1 MIIPAAAAPEGMPA
15 LFTAPTRQW
24 FTSVFDRPTPV
35 QEAAWQVIDRGESCL
50 VVAPTG
56 SGKTLAAFLH
66 SIDRLSVRGATAPAQ
81 AGSSAHRGPSAGAGG
96 RPGVSV
102 LYVSPLK
109 ALAVDVERNLRAPLR
124 GIGFAAARLGLPIPE
139 IGVAVRSG
147 DTPANERRRIL
158 THPPDVLITTPES
171 LFLMLSSRAVEVL
184 RDVHT
189 VILDEVHALAG
200 TKRGAHLMVSIE
212 RLQALNPDRPIQ
224 RIALSAT
231 VNPVDRVAAFVGGT
245 SPVTIVAP
253 PTHKTWNLSI
263 EVPVPDLTDLRSPAD
278 PDDPNAATTQ
288 SVWPFLESRLLE
300 LVSTH
305 RSTICFV
312 NSRRVAERVTSHL
325 NERWRDLNAPNDQQ
339 SPDPDDRESVRPPA
353 EVLAQSGMAGGH
365 SAGDIARAH
374 HGSVSKER
382 RAAIE
387 ADLKSGAL
395 RCVVATSAL
404 ELGIDM
410 GAVDLVIQVQ
420 SPPSVAS
427 GLQRIGRAG
436 HQVGAVSSGVILPA
450 HRSDLLEAVVV
461 ADRMIAGRIESVSH
475 LANPLD
481 VLAQQ
486 IVSICLQPGHT
497 AHDVFDLVRR
507 TDPYR
512 DLPWSAFEAVL
523 EMLSGR
529 YPSEDFAEL
538 RPRLTWDRATGL
550 LEARPGARR
559 LVTTSGGTIPDRGL
573 FGVFLPAGDGP
584 GAAATGRRVGEL
596 DEEMVYESRV
606 GDVFTLGTSSWR
618 IREITPNQVIVTPA
632 PGQVSRLPFWHGDQP
647 ARPMELGRAIAG
659 FIDEV
664 SAMPPAEARSMLQ
677 RRGLDVMAAD
687 NLLAYLADQRAAT
700 GVVPGARTIVVERF
714 RDELGDWRLCLHAPL
729 GTAVLSP
736 WALAIE
742 AAARERYGVDAHA
755 SATNDGIIV
764 RIPDI
769 ESTPPGVEL
778 VAFDGDDLEGIVT
791 RELSGSALFAA
802 RFRECAGR
810 ALLLPRRDPARRSPL
825 WQQRMRAAQLLS
837 VAAGHPQFPIVLE
850 TMRECLHD
858 VFDLPAL
865 RQVLDDIAARRVRL
879 VEVETGQP
887 SPFARSLLFGYVGEF
902 IYDGDQ
908 PLAERRVAALSLD
921 PALLSELLGRE
932 GGDALFDLD
941 VAGEV
946 ERELQGLDGSHRAF
960 SAESL
965 WDLIRTVGP
974 LTRDE
979 CVQRSEPG
987 ADVDGWLS
995 TLSHA
1000 RRVAGTMIRGV
1011 PVMAVADDHALLRDA
1026 LGIPVP
1032 QHVATGPRTDADEAL
1047 GRLLLR
1053 WLLTHVVVTPR
1064 DLADRYGVPASVGE
1078 QALSRLVTAGV
1089 AVRLDDDT
1097 ARRHG
1102 AVVHRQVLQRVRRRT
1117 LARLRAGIEPVEP
1130 GRLAEFL
1137 AEWHELDDPADGPD
1151 ALLTAVELLAGYP
1164 LPASMLESMVLPA
1177 RVSGYHPALLDQALA
1192 SGEIVW
1198 SGQAPI
1204 GRSDG
1209 WVQLWPA
1216 DAVLASP
1223 AGDEPT
1229 AQAAVLLAHLRSG
1242 GAWTLHDLCTA
1253 TGVDPAAAAD
1263 ALWELVW
1270 AGRITS
1276 DTFVAVRAMAASGA
1290 LRTPRRPQHRRR
1302 VSLRVPTRTP
1312 IPAAASGRWTAIAE
1326 PPAGDTDRAVLA
1338 AQLVLGRHG
1347 VVLRGSVAVEP
1358 LFGTWTDA
1366 YRTLSALEDAGAV
1379 RRGYFIDGGGA
1390 AQFAVPGAVDRLR
1403 ADASS
1408 GHLRLLAAC
1417 DPANPFG
1424 AAIPWPDTGAH
1435 RPSRRA
1441 GALVVLDDHRPV
1453 IWLERGVHAAVTFGA
1468 DDEHLVAAFDLI
1480 ARAAAEGRLPG
1491 ITIDRIDQRP
1501 VLEDPRGRDILGRAG
1516 FAMTPQGF
1524 RVRPHRAPS

>member
-1 MIIPAAAAPEGMPA
+1 M
-15 LFTAPTRQW
+15 
-24 FTSVFDRPTPV
+24 
-35 QEAAWQVIDRGESCL
+35 
-50 VVAPTG
+50 
-56 SGKTLAAFLH
+56 
-66 SIDRLSVRGATAPAQ
+66 
-81 AGSSAHRGPSAGAGG
+81 
-96 RPGVSV
+96 

-124 GIGFAAARLGLPIPE
+124 GIGLAAARLGLPMPE
-139 IGVAVRSG
+139 IAVAVRSG

-212 RLQALNPDRPIQ
+212 RLQALHPDRPIQ

-231 VNPVDRVAAFVGGT
+231 VNPVERVAAFVGGAM
-245 SPVTIVAP
+245 PVTVVAP
-253 PTHKTWNLSI
+253 PTGKTWNLSI

-278 PDDPNAATTQ
+278 AGDPDAATTQ
-288 SVWPFLESRLLE
+288 SIWPFLEARLLE

-312 NSRRVAERVTSHL
+312 NSRRVAERVTAHL
-325 NERWRDLNAPNDQQ
+325 NERWRDLHP
-339 SPDPDDRESVRPPA
+339 PDPDPDARAEASARPPA
-353 EVLAQSGMAGGH
+353 EVLAQSGTAAAH
-365 SAGDIARAH
+365 SPGDIARAH

-387 ADLKSGAL
+387 AELKSGAL

-436 HQVGAVSSGVILPA
+436 HQVNAVSSGVILPA

-461 ADRMIAGRIESVSH
+461 ADRMIAGRIESVAR
-475 LANPLD
+475 LTNPLD

-486 IVSICLQPGHT
+486 IVSICLEPGHT
-497 AHDVFDLVRR
+497 ARSVFDLVRR
-507 TDPYR
+507 SDPYR
-512 DLPWSAFEAVL
+512 DLPWSAYEAVL

-538 RPRLTWDRATGL
+538 RPRLTWDRATGV

-573 FGVFLPAGDGP
+573 FGVFLPAGDDTGT
-584 GAAATGRRVGEL
+584 ASTGRRVGEL

-618 IREITPNQVIVTPA
+618 IQDITPNQVIVTPA

-659 FIDEV
+659 FVDELG
-664 SAMPPAEARSMLQ
+664 SMPPPDARTMLQ
-677 RRGLDVMAAD
+677 ERGLDAMAAD
-687 NLLAYLADQRAAT
+687 NLLAYLADQREAT
-700 GVVPGARTIVVERF
+700 GTVPGARTIVVERF

-742 AAARERYGVDAHA
+742 AAARERYGVEAHA

-769 ESTPPGVEL
+769 ESAPPGADL
-778 VAFDGDDLEGIVT
+778 VSFDGDDVEGIVT
-791 RELSGSALFAA
+791 REVSGSALFAA

-810 ALLLPRRDPARRSPL
+810 ALLLPRRDPTRRSPL

-850 TMRECLHD
+850 TMRECLED

-865 RQVLDDIAARRVRL
+865 RQVLDDVAARRVRL

-908 PLAERRVAALSLD
+908 PLAERRVAALGLD

-941 VAGEV
+941 VAAEV
-946 ERELQGLDGSHRAF
+946 ERELQCLDASHRAF

-979 CVQRSEPG
+979 CVERSEPD
-987 ADVDGWLS
+987 ADVDGWLGS
-995 TLSHA
+995 LADA
-1000 RRVAGTMIRGV
+1000 RRVGGTTV
-1011 PVMAVADDHALLRDA
+1011 HATAVVAVGDDHALLRDA

-1032 QHVATGPRTDADEAL
+1032 PGVATGPQTGANEAL
-1047 GRLLLR
+1047 DRLVLR
-1053 WLLTHVVVTPR
+1053 WLLTHVVVTPA
-1064 DLADRYGVPASVGE
+1064 DLSGRYGIPGPVGE
-1078 QALSRLVTAGV
+1078 QALGRFVASGV

-1117 LARLRAGIEPVEP
+1117 LARLRAGVEPVEA
-1130 GRLAEFL
+1130 GRLAGFL
-1137 AEWHELDDPADGPD
+1137 AEWHELDDPAEGPD
-1151 ALLTAVELLAGYP
+1151 ALLAAIELLAGYP
-1164 LPASMLESMVLPA
+1164 VPVSMLESMVLPA
-1177 RVSGYHPALLDQALA
+1177 RVPGYHPALLDQALA
-1192 SGEIVW
+1192 AGEIVW
-1198 SGQAPI
+1198 SGHAPI

-1216 DAVLASP
+1216 DAVLPTGTGAEPTGTRGGAARPP
-1223 AGDEPT
+1223 AGRGRLDAARPVRRHRRRARRRLGRAVGARVGRPPHQRHVRAGAGDGRLRCAADAATAPAPPAGVAAGSSPHAGAGRGVGPMDRDRRAGGRQHRSCGPRRPTRARAPRRRPPGQRCGRTAVPQLDRRLPHAVGPRGRRRRAPRLLHRRRRGRAVRPARGGRPASGRLVHRPPAAAGRVRPGEPVRRRG
-1229 AQAAVLLAHLRSG
+1229 ALARHGHAPSQPPGRGPGRARRSPPGGLARAGGAHRRHLRRRRRTARG
-1242 GAWTLHDLCTA
+1242 RVRTHRPRRDRGAPAGHHDRPDRPAARSRRSPRPRHPRPGRVRDDTAGVPGATPPRPVLTRPPRRPPWTGRAAPVAPSPLPPLVS
-1253 TGVDPAAAAD
+1253 GVDP
-1263 ALWELVW
+1263 
-1270 AGRITS
+1270 I
-1276 DTFVAVRAMAASGA
+1276 AMAA
-1290 LRTPRRPQHRRR
+1290 R
-1302 VSLRVPTRTP
+1302 
-1312 IPAAASGRWTAIAE
+1312 GRE
-1326 PPAGDTDRAVLA
+1326 
-1338 AQLVLGRHG
+1338 
-1347 VVLRGSVAVEP
+1347 
-1358 LFGTWTDA
+1358 
-1366 YRTLSALEDAGAV
+1366 
-1379 RRGYFIDGGGA
+1379 RRG
-1390 AQFAVPGAVDRLR
+1390 
-1403 ADASS
+1403 
-1408 GHLRLLAAC
+1408 
-1417 DPANPFG
+1417 PA
-1424 AAIPWPDTGAH
+1424 WTGD
-1435 RPSRRA
+1435 RPSAPPGWWRCSR
-1441 GALVVLDDHRPV
+1441 
-1453 IWLERGVHAAVTFGA
+1453 WSTSW
-1468 DDEHLVAAFDLI
+1468 
-1480 ARAAAEGRLPG
+1480 ARSR
-1491 ITIDRIDQRP
+1491 
-1501 VLEDPRGRDILGRAG
+1501 
-1516 FAMTPQGF
+1516 
-1524 RVRPHRAPS
+1524 